1 MISLYIVSLHFITW
15 GGVMNKPYAYYE
27 HKKLNN
33 FKELLTLNLGNKK
46 DEVAFIFNNAKKE
59 EIKKT
64 YKDFYND
71 VTLMSNYLSNNY
83 KNKHIALIGENS
95 YNYLVLFFSIIISK
109 NVAVLIDKDLSK
121 EKIQELLKKSDS
133 KVLFYS
139 KDYCDIDGL
148 EKKYKSY
155 FIEDIENIIKTSKDL
170 SFKDNK
176 AKNECRV
183 IFFTS
188 GTTGANKGV
197 MLSEKNILSDIYGAS
212 SLFKPDGLVFSCL
225 PFHHAFGL
233 ITSILKPFYYGVPVF
248 LNHSLKY
255 LTNELKL
262 SAPNT
267 MFVVPVFIENFY
279 KQIWKNARLTKKD
292 YMLKTMIKL
301 SNSLLKVGIDLRS
314 YLFKSITKNFGG
326 NLKYIICGGAF
337 LDKKYVKWFRSI
349 GIEILNGYGITE
361 CSPVL
366 AVNRNEY
373 YKDGSVGQVV
383 RGATIKIENN
393 EILVKGDIV
402 MLGYYK
408 DEQATKEVMKK
419 GYFNTGDFGYLD
431 EEGFLYITGRK
442 KNLIILSNGENISPE
457 VIEEKISKDKGV
469 CEVIVY
475 EKDNKLIASIYPTEE
490 YFGNTSYFNGLIY
503 KYNSKVP
510 KNHQISS
517 VTLRTEEFPKNNN
530 RKILR
535 SKVMEEEK

>member
-1 MISLYIVSLHFITW
+1 
-15 GGVMNKPYAYYE
+15 MNKPYAYYE
-27 HKKLNN
+27 HKKLKD
-33 FKELLTLNLGNKK
+33 FKELLTLNLGDKK
-46 DEVAFIFNNAKKE
+46 DEVAFIFNNAQKE
-59 EIKKT
+59 EIRKT
-64 YKDFYND
+64 YDDFNND
-71 VTLMSNYLSNNY
+71 VRILSNYLSNNY

-109 NVAVLIDKDLSK
+109 NVAVLIDKDLSTD
-121 EKIQELLKKSDS
+121 KIKELLKKSDS
-133 KVLFYS
+133 KIIYYS
-139 KDYCDIDGL
+139 KNYCDLEVI

-155 FIEDIENIIKTSKDL
+155 YIDDIDILIKDNKGL
-170 SFKDNK
+170 EFKDNK
-176 AKNECRV
+176 AKDECRV

-212 SLFKPDGLVFSCL
+212 CLFKPDGLVFSCL

-233 ITSILKPFYYGVPVF
+233 ITSVLKPFYYGVPVF
-248 LNHSLKY
+248 LNNSLKY
-255 LTNELKL
+255 LINEIKK
-262 SAPNT
+262 SKPNT

-279 KQIWKNARLTKKD
+279 KQIWKTARQTKKASI
-292 YMLKTMIKL
+292 LKATIKM
-301 SNSLLKVGIDLRS
+301 SNSLLKIGIDLRHI
-314 YLFKSITKNFGG
+314 LFKSILDNFGG

-337 LDKKYVKWFRSI
+337 LDAKYVKWFRSI

-383 RGATIKIENN
+383 RGADIKIENN

-408 DEQATKEVMKK
+408 DGQATKSVIKN

-431 EEGFLYITGRK
+431 KNGFLYITGRK

-457 VIEEKISKDKGV
+457 VIEEKLSKDKGV

-475 EKDNKLIASIYPTEE
+475 AKDNKLIAMIYPNEE

-517 VTLRTEEFPKNNN
+517 VTLRTDEFPKNNN
-530 RKILR
+530 RKIMR
-535 SKVMEEEK
+535 NKIMEEEK

>member
-64 YKDFYND
+64 YIDFYND

-139 KDYCDIDGL
+139 KDYCDLDGL

-255 LTNELKL
+255 LTNELKS

-292 YMLKTMIKL
+292 YILKTMIKL

-457 VIEEKISKDKGV
+457 VIEEKLSKDKGV

-475 EKDNKLIASIYPTEE
+475 EKDNKLIASIYPVEE

>member
-1 MISLYIVSLHFITW
+1 
-15 GGVMNKPYAYYE
+15 MNKPYAYYE
-27 HKKLNN
+27 HKKLKD
-33 FKELLTLNLGNKK
+33 FKELLTLNLSDKK
-46 DEVAFIFNNAKKE
+46 DEVAFIFNNDRKE
-59 EIKKT
+59 KIKKT
-64 YKDFYND
+64 YNDFYND
-71 VTLMSNYLSNNY
+71 VTILSNYLSNNY

-109 NVAVLIDKDLSK
+109 NIAVLIDKDLSTD
-121 EKIQELLKKSDS
+121 KINELLKKSDS
-133 KVLFYS
+133 KVIYYS
-139 KDYCDIDGL
+139 KNYCDLEGL

-155 FIEDIENIIKTSKDL
+155 YIDDIDVLI
-170 SFKDNK
+170 KDNK
-176 AKNECRV
+176 DLEFKENKVKDECRV

-212 SLFKPDGLVFSCL
+212 CLFKPDGLVFSCL

-233 ITSILKPFYYGVPVF
+233 ITSVLKPFYYGVPVF

-255 LTNELKL
+255 LINEIKK
-262 SAPNT
+262 SKPNT

-279 KQIWKNARLTKKD
+279 KQIWKTARQAKKASI
-292 YMLKTMIKL
+292 LKATIKM
-301 SNSLLKVGIDLRS
+301 SNSLLKIGIDLRHI
-314 YLFKSITKNFGG
+314 LFKSILSNFGG

-337 LDKKYVKWFRSI
+337 LDAKYVKWFRSI

-366 AVNRNEY
+366 AVNRNKY

-383 RGATIKIENN
+383 RGADIKIENN

-408 DEQATKEVMKK
+408 DGQATKSVIKN

-431 EEGFLYITGRK
+431 ENGFLYITGRK

-457 VIEEKISKDKGV
+457 VIEEKLSKDKGV

-475 EKDNKLIASIYPTEE
+475 AKDNKLIAMIYPNEE

-517 VTLRTEEFPKNNN
+517 VTLRTDEFPKNNN

-535 SKVMEEEK
+535 NKIMEEEK

>member
-64 YKDFYND
+64 YNDFYND

-95 YNYLVLFFSIIISK
+95 YNYIVLFFSIINSK

-457 VIEEKISKDKGV
+457 VIEEKLSKDKGV

-475 EKDNKLIASIYPTEE
+475 EKDNKLIASIYPVEE

>member
-64 YKDFYND
+64 YIDFYND

-95 YNYLVLFFSIIISK
+95 YNYIVLFFSIINSK

-383 RGATIKIENN
+383 RGAIIKIENN

-457 VIEEKISKDKGV
+457 VIEEKLSKDKGV

>member
-33 FKELLTLNLGNKK
+33 FKELLTLNLENKK

-64 YKDFYND
+64 YNDFYND
-71 VTLMSNYLSNNY
+71 ITLMSNYLSNNY

-95 YNYLVLFFSIIISK
+95 YNYLVLFFSIINSK

-139 KDYCDIDGL
+139 KEYCDIDGL

-255 LTNELKL
+255 LTNELKS

-457 VIEEKISKDKGV
+457 VIEEKLSKDKGV

>member
-64 YKDFYND
+64 YNDFYND

-255 LTNELKL
+255 LTNELKS

-337 LDKKYVKWFRSI
+337 IDKKYVKWFRSI

-366 AVNRNEY
+366 AVNRNDY

-457 VIEEKISKDKGV
+457 VIEEKLSKDKGV

>member
-64 YKDFYND
+64 YNDFYND

-95 YNYLVLFFSIIISK
+95 YNYLVLFFSIINSK

-457 VIEEKISKDKGV
+457 VIEEKLSKDKGV

-475 EKDNKLIASIYPTEE
+475 EKDNKLIASIYPVEE
-490 YFGNTSYFNGLIY
+490 YFGNISYFNGLIY

>member
-64 YKDFYND
+64 YNDFYND

-95 YNYLVLFFSIIISK
+95 YNYLVLFFSIINSK

-197 MLSEKNILSDIYGAS
+197 MLNEKNILSDIYGAS

>member
-64 YKDFYND
+64 YIDFYND

-155 FIEDIENIIKTSKDL
+155 FIEDIENIIKTNKDL

-255 LTNELKL
+255 LTNELKS

-457 VIEEKISKDKGV
+457 VIEEKLSKDKGV

>member
-33 FKELLTLNLGNKK
+33 FKELLTLNLENKK

-64 YKDFYND
+64 YNDFYND
-71 VTLMSNYLSNNY
+71 VTLMSNYLSNNC

-95 YNYLVLFFSIIISK
+95 YNYLVLFFSIINSK

-155 FIEDIENIIKTSKDL
+155 FIEDLEKIIKTSKDL

-255 LTNELKL
+255 LTNELKS

-457 VIEEKISKDKGV
+457 VIEEKLSKDKGV

-517 VTLRTEEFPKNNN
+517 VTLRIEEFPKNNN

>member
-64 YKDFYND
+64 YIDFYND

-255 LTNELKL
+255 LTNELKS

-408 DEQATKEVMKK
+408 DEQAIKEVMKK

-457 VIEEKISKDKGV
+457 VIEEKLSKDKGV

>member
-1 MISLYIVSLHFITW
+1 MISLYIGSLHFITW

-64 YKDFYND
+64 YNDFYND

-95 YNYLVLFFSIIISK
+95 YNYLVLFFSIINSK

-255 LTNELKL
+255 LTNELKS

-366 AVNRNEY
+366 AVNRNDY

-457 VIEEKISKDKGV
+457 VIEEKLSKDKGV

-475 EKDNKLIASIYPTEE
+475 EKDNKLIASIYPAEE

>member
-64 YKDFYND
+64 YIDFYND

-95 YNYLVLFFSIIISK
+95 YNYIVLFFSIINSK

-457 VIEEKISKDKGV
+457 VIEEKLSKDKGV

-475 EKDNKLIASIYPTEE
+475 EKDNKLIASIYPVEE

>member
-64 YKDFYND
+64 YIDFYND

-95 YNYLVLFFSIIISK
+95 YNYIVLFFSIINSK

-457 VIEEKISKDKGV
+457 VIEEKLSKDKGV

-490 YFGNTSYFNGLIY
+490 YFGNISYFNGLIY

>member
-64 YKDFYND
+64 YIDFYND

-95 YNYLVLFFSIIISK
+95 YNYIVLFFSIINSK

-255 LTNELKL
+255 LTNELKS

-314 YLFKSITKNFGG
+314 YLFKSIIKNFGG

-457 VIEEKISKDKGV
+457 VIEEKLSKDKGV

-475 EKDNKLIASIYPTEE
+475 EKDNKLIASIYPVEE

>member
-64 YKDFYND
+64 YIDFYND

-139 KDYCDIDGL
+139 KDYCDLDGL

-255 LTNELKL
+255 LTNELKS

-457 VIEEKISKDKGV
+457 LIEEKLSKDKGV

>member
-64 YKDFYND
+64 YNDFYND

-155 FIEDIENIIKTSKDL
+155 FIEDIEKIIKTNKDL

-255 LTNELKL
+255 LTNELKS

-457 VIEEKISKDKGV
+457 VIEEKLSKDKGV

>member
-64 YKDFYND
+64 YNDFYND

-255 LTNELKL
+255 LTNELKS

-457 VIEEKISKDKGV
+457 VIEEKLSKDKGV

-475 EKDNKLIASIYPTEE
+475 EKDNKLIASIYPVEE